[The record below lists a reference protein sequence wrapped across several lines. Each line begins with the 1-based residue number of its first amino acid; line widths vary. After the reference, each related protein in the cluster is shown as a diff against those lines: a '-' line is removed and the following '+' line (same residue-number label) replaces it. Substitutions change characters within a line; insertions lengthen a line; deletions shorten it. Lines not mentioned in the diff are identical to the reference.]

1 MTVLANCPSPGGA
14 SLRAMRG
21 LRFVIMVLLC
31 SMAFPAADTVIPLV
45 MSGGTLACRGVIDG
59 QRGLLLIDS
68 GSSVTCL
75 FPRQVARRRY
85 HYRTVDLVSY
95 TAAGPTPVTKVV
107 KKAEFV
113 VGGLTYPARNLVVL
127 PGQGTQAIGL
137 LGCDFLL
144 ATGAKIDL
152 ARRRMILTKAP

>member
-1 MTVLANCPSPGGA
+1 
-14 SLRAMRG
+14 MRG
-21 LRFVIMVLLC
+21 LRLVIMVLLC
-31 SMAFPAADTVIPLV
+31 GMGLPAADTVIPLV
-45 MSGGTLACRGVIDG
+45 MSGGTLACRGEIDG

-107 KKAEFV
+107 KKADIL
-113 VGGLTYPARNLVVL
+113 VGGLTYQARNLVVL

-152 ARRRMILTKAP
+152 ARRRLILTQTP